1 MSETIVLKLIC
12 AAFVTFLFS
21 LNAKIIWDW
30 MKNRRTSEKKID
42 QILKILVG
50 NGSPEDSLVFRI
62 AQIEL
67 FIKEL
72 KKK

>member
-1 MSETIVLKLIC
+1 MSETIILKLIC

-30 MKNRRTSEKKID
+30 MKNKKTPEKKID
-42 QILKILVG
+42 QIIKILTG
-50 NGSPEDSLVFRI
+50 NGSPEDSIVFRL